1 MSKRLSKILRHD
13 NSDSD
18 YSNSDSSESSETEAK
33 SKNIKLKNKLRQ
45 YKANKYDDTSL
56 SMKIGLIGL
65 IAGIIIAGTRAIG

>member
-45 YKANKYDDTSL
+45 YKDNDTSL
-56 SMKIGLIGL
+56 SMKVGLIGL